1 MYDKWEQYCAVWEK
15 IYPNNILKIVLFSVQ
30 DNESQKLVAAKAIEV

>member
-1 MYDKWEQYCAVWEK
+1 MHDKWEQYCVVWEK
-15 IYPNNILKIVLFSVQ
+15 IYPNNTLKIVIFYVQ

>member
-1 MYDKWEQYCAVWEK
+1 MYDKWEQYCAVQKK
-15 IYPNNILKIVLFSVQ
+15 IYPDNTLKIVIFSVQ